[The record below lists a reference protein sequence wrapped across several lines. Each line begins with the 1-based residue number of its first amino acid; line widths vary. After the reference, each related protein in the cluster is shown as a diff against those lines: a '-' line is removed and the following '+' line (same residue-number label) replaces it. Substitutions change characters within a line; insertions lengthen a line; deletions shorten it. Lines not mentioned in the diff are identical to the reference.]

1 MWSSENC
8 LLREM
13 LSVSLSLQ
21 GSPFLS
27 EAVAQLGK
35 TQEALPSSSCHL
47 GNFSS
52 LQALS
57 FSWGTSA
64 GRRGGGGGEGG
75 SGTYPESGQTFS
87 HHFGRT
93 LMPTSHWIVFALG
106 VLHPPKDLGLGWLQL
121 FSGTVVGLLTGCG
134 PHRHATSLPPLL
146 RVPAN
151 QCFP

>member
-1 MWSSENC
+1 MLAQRDALC
-8 LLREM
+8 LPLSAGLSFPLRG
-13 LSVSLSLQ
+13 SGPAGQ
-21 GSPFLS
+21 DTRGSPILI
-27 EAVAQLGK
+27 
-35 TQEALPSSSCHL
+35 
-47 GNFSS
+47 
-52 LQALS
+52 LS
-57 FSWGTSA
+57 FGELLVSPSFVFLLGHERGTA
-64 GRRGGGGGEGG
+64 GGRGGEGG